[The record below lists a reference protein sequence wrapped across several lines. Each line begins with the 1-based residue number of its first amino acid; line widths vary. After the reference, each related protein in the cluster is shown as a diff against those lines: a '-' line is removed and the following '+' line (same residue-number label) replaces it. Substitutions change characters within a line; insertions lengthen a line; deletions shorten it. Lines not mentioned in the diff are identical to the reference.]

1 MARMLTLIG
10 LTLGVALTGCVSSDQ
25 YKALKLERDNL
36 AEQLTTSQR
45 TADQKAAE
53 ADALKRQVDQLGTSA
68 PTQAAMLSNLQQQN
82 TALQT
87 QLDDANRRIEEA
99 LKEAANRPTGG
110 SALSAPLTSALNQ
123 FATENPDLVDF
134 NSAQGIVKFKSDVTF
149 APGEADITPAAR
161 EVIKRFS
168 VILNSSAAASYEL
181 MVAGHTDDTPVHNP
195 RTLALGNKDN
205 WYLSCHR
212 AISVAEAL
220 QQDGVNP
227 ARIGATGFADRRPIA
242 SNATEA
248 GKKQN
253 RRVEV
258 LILPNTIHGSA
269 QLASHPEGPSK
280 AITARTAAKPMNKDD
295 GAQKYN
301 K

>member
-1 MARMLTLIG
+1 M
-10 LTLGVALTGCVSSDQ
+10 SS
-25 YKALKLERDNL
+25 
-36 AEQLTTSQR
+36 
-45 TADQKAAE
+45 AA
-53 ADALKRQVDQLGTSA
+53 
-68 PTQAAMLSNLQQQN
+68 
-82 TALQT
+82 
-87 QLDDANRRIEEA
+87 
-99 LKEAANRPTGG
+99 KEAINR
-110 SALSAPLTSALNQ
+110 
-123 FATENPDLVDF
+123 FA
-134 NSAQGIVKFKSDVTF
+134 A
-149 APGEADITPAAR
+149 
-161 EVIKRFS
+161 
-168 VILNSSAAASYEL
+168 ILNSPAAAGYEL
-181 MVAGHTDDTPVHNP
+181 MVAGHTDNQRVSNP
-195 RTLALGNKDN
+195 RTIAAGNKDN